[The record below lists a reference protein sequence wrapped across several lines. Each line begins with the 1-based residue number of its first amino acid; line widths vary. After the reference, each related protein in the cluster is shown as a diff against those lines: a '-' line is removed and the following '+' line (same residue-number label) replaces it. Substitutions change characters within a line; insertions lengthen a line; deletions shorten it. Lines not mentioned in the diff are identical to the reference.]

1 MHAKKLVVCG
11 CIAAMALMAG
21 CGGGGDGPTK
31 TQKKVVD
38 VITKKP
44 VNKLPSPSTPTKPA
58 PPNNPG
64 NPPAG
69 LLHDA
74 VYDLYG
80 MGTPYGST
88 TALTDAGFQNYGG
101 FVEFDGVAPSAGTF
115 SITATDGYSVSSSI
129 QAPRIQSTTSGVIM
143 SAEAG
148 GRLIGVCSPD
158 SQGFTNTLPAFVGI
172 LSLNN
177 EWDASVTSANSVD
190 ANTALQI
197 IDKHQNEAVEV
208 VGCASANTLA
218 WSRPG
223 TPGTVVLPDDQDPTN
238 WPVRLY
244 LSSSMGVADTETNS
258 ESGPVTVDVPGAP
271 WLSPGDLRKA
281 LDGVSVTS
289 TGGATVTAKAY
300 ALDSMLYVFLTHGAE
315 AGRAATT
322 YVLRYPASL
331 S

>member
-1 MHAKKLVVCG
+1 MLAKKLVVCG

-21 CGGGGDGPTK
+21 CGGGDDGPTK
-31 TQKKVVD
+31 TPKKVVD

-44 VNKLPSPSTPTKPA
+44 VNKLPSPGASTKPT

-88 TALTDAGFQNYGG
+88 TALADAGFQNYGG

-129 QAPRIQSTTSGVIM
+129 QAPRIQSTTPGVIM

-148 GRLIGVCSPD
+148 GRLVGVCSPD

-172 LSLNN
+172 LSLND

-197 IDKHQNEAVEV
+197 IDNHQDEAVEV

-218 WSRPG
+218 WSAPG
-223 TPGTVVLPDDQDPTN
+223 TPGTVVVPDDRDPTN

-244 LSSSMGVADTETNS
+244 LSSSMGVADTETS
-258 ESGPVTVDVPGAP
+258 SSMVDVPSAP
-271 WLSPGDLRKA
+271 WLSPDDLRKA

-289 TGGATVTAKAY
+289 TSGATVTAKAY
-300 ALDSMLYVFLTHGAE
+300 ALDSMLYVFLTHGAK